1 MRDGDAR
8 IKVQFSPFLKVQ
20 DTVEV
25 KTWGPRGVDM
35 PFNINNIDV
44 TVAANGV
51 YGTTSAILNGLV
63 DVEILDDPEIMVSL
77 FRLFLSFIYF

>member
-1 MRDGDAR
+1 MTVSR
-8 IKVQFSPFLKVQ
+8 KYFQVQ

-25 KTWGPRGVDM
+25 RTWGPRGVDM

-51 YGTTSAILNGLV
+51 FGTTSAILNGLV
-63 DVEILDDPEIMVSL
+63 DAEILDDPEIKVCSDL
-77 FRLFLSFIYF
+77 TT